1 MASQAAAAVEL
12 EPPIARLI
20 LFVAGLFTLVFSLW
34 RGSIHWVW
42 SLPWLAGFLVLVVI
56 HDRLKR
62 TTRRG
67 GRAVEYY
74 EKGLTH
80 FDDTWPGKG
89 VSGDRL
95 LDPEHP
101 YAADLDLFGVGSL
114 FERLCSARTRAGEDT
129 LGSWLL
135 APAEIET
142 IRARQTAVAELSPR
156 IDLREDLELL
166 GAEVREGIAPEDL
179 RDWGREQSVHF
190 TAGPRIA
197 ARLLAAL
204 GVLGLIAWIVLPA
217 GSVVLIPI
225 IFIEM
230 AFGWSQRA
238 KVRKVLAAIERRTH
252 DLVLLSE
259 LLARLEREPYSCPM
273 LVRLH
278 EALTSEGEPASV
290 RVGRLARLVQIL
302 EAREN
307 QLFAPFAAL
316 MLWKT
321 QCAMAIDSW
330 RATTGPA
337 IAGWLAAV
345 GEFEALTSL
354 AAYAFENPSA
364 PFPTIE
370 EGDPLFDGQA
380 VGHPLISE
388 RSCIR
393 NDVQLGG
400 ELRMLLISGS
410 NMSGKSTLL
419 RTVGI
424 NTVLALAGGP
434 VRARRLR
441 VSVIA
446 IGATLRVQD
455 SLQAGK
461 SRFYAELTR
470 IRQLVEISRGAR
482 PLLFLMD
489 EIFHGTNSHDRAVG
503 AGAIVLGLVEHG
515 AIGLVTTHDL
525 ALAEIA
531 ERLAPRAANVHFEDQ
546 LIDGTMHFDYTMRP
560 GVVRHSNA
568 LALMRAVG
576 LDV

>member
-1 MASQAAAAVEL
+1 M
-12 EPPIARLI
+12 
-20 LFVAGLFTLVFSLW
+20 
-34 RGSIHWVW
+34 HWAW
-42 SLPWLAGFLVLVVI
+42 SLLGFAGYLVLVVV
-56 HDRLKR
+56 HDRVKR
-62 TTRRG
+62 ASRRG
-67 GRAVEYY
+67 ARAVEYY
-74 EKGLTH
+74 EKGLKH
-80 FDDTWPGKG
+80 FDGSWPGTG

-114 FERLCSARTRAGEDT
+114 FERICAARTRAGEET
-129 LGSWLL
+129 LASWLL
-135 APAEIET
+135 APAVATT
-142 IRARQTAVAELSPR
+142 IRERQVAVAELRPR
-156 IDLREDLELL
+156 LDLREDLELL

-179 RDWGREQSVHF
+179 SAWGRDPSHHF
-190 TAGPRIA
+190 TLGPIIA
-197 ARLLAAL
+197 SRLLAVL
-204 GVLGLIAWIVLPA
+204 GVFGLVSWFALPF
-217 GSVVLIPI
+217 GSVVFIPI
-225 IFIEM
+225 LFVEM
-230 AFGWSQRA
+230 AFGYSQRA
-238 KVRKVLAAIERRTH
+238 KVSKVLAAIERRTH
-252 DLVLLSE
+252 DLVLLAE
-259 LLARLEREPYSCPM
+259 LLARLERESYSSPM

-278 EALTSEGEPASV
+278 DALTSEGEPASV
-290 RVGRLARLVQIL
+290 RVGRLAQLVQIL

-316 MLWKT
+316 LLWKT

-330 RATTGPA
+330 RAHTGPA

-345 GEFEALTSL
+345 GEFEALGSM

-370 EGDPLFDGQA
+370 EDGPLFDGYQ

-388 RSCIR
+388 ESCVR
-393 NDVQLGG
+393 NDVQLAGA
-400 ELRMLLISGS
+400 LRMLLVSGS

-424 NTVLALAGGP
+424 NTVLALAGAP
-434 VRARRLR
+434 VCASRLR
-441 VSVIA
+441 VSVVA
-446 IGATLRVQD
+446 IGATLRIQD

-470 IRQLVEISRGAR
+470 IRQLVDISRGSR
-482 PLLFLMD
+482 PLLFLLD
-489 EIFHGTNSHDRAVG
+489 EIFHGTNSQDRAVG
-503 AGAIVLGLVEHG
+503 AGAVVLGLLERG

-531 ERLAPRAANVHFEDQ
+531 DRLAPRAANVHFEDQ

-560 GVVRHSNA
+560 GIVRHSNA